1 MKSMKKFN
9 IAGVALLFCAWSF
22 TAQAHLADCTRVEG
36 VAKERCERHMKI
48 GEKCGAIKGEAHYVC
63 DQEFLVA
70 NPLNCP
76 KYGASGQ
83 EADAKSCQKE
93 LDAVKTCSTK
103 TGREFIK
110 CVSTTAG
117 ASPMG

>member
-1 MKSMKKFN
+1 MMKSVL
-9 IAGVALLFCAWSF
+9 IATATIVLSAISF
-22 TAQAHLADCTRVEG
+22 SAQAHVADCTRVEG

-48 GEKCGAIKGEAHYVC
+48 AEKCGAIKGEAHYVC
-63 DQEFLVA
+63 DQEFLLA

-76 KYGASGQ
+76 KYAAVGP
-83 EADAKSCQKE
+83 EADALSCKKE
-93 LDAVKTCSTK
+93 LDAVKTCGDK
-103 TGREFIK
+103 KGREFIK

>member
-1 MKSMKKFN
+1 MKLN
-9 IAGVALLFCAWSF
+9 CLAIIAFASTLLTP
-22 TAQAHLADCTRVEG
+22 TAYAHVADCTRVEG

-48 GEKCGAIKGEAHYVC
+48 AEKCGAIKGEAHYVC

-76 KYGASGQ
+76 KYGAVGQ
-83 EADAKSCQKE
+83 EADAQSCKKE
-93 LDAVKTCSTK
+93 LDAVKTCGDK
-103 TGREFIK
+103 KGREFIK

>member
-1 MKSMKKFN
+1 MKSVLSLLTF
-9 IAGVALLFCAWSF
+9 VAATYFSVCAN
-22 TAQAHLADCTRVEG
+22 AHVADCTRVEG

-48 GEKCGAIKGEAHYVC
+48 AEKCGAIKGEAHYIC

-70 NPLNCP
+70 NPLSCA
-76 KYGASGQ
+76 KYAAVGQ
-83 EADAKSCQKE
+83 EADALSCKKE
-93 LDAVKTCSTK
+93 IDAVKTCADK
-103 TGREFIK
+103 KGREFIK

>member
-1 MKSMKKFN
+1 MKLALVVSSAIIFGALSF
-9 IAGVALLFCAWSF
+9 AGE
-22 TAQAHLADCTRVEG
+22 AHVADCTRVEG

-48 GEKCGAIKGEAHYVC
+48 AEKCGSIKGEAHYVC
-63 DQEFLVA
+63 DQEFLLA

-76 KYGASGQ
+76 KYGAVGQ
-83 EADAKSCQKE
+83 EADALACKKE
-93 LDAVKTCSTK
+93 IDAVKTCGDK
-103 TGREFIK
+103 KGREFIK

>member
-1 MKSMKKFN
+1 MKL
-9 IAGVALLFCAWSF
+9 AFCAALVCAAFSF
-22 TAQAHLADCTRVEG
+22 AANAHIADCTRVEG
-36 VAKERCERHMKI
+36 VAKERCERHTKI
-48 GEKCGAIKGEAHYVC
+48 AEKCGAIKGEAHYVC

-76 KYGASGQ
+76 KYGAVGQ
-83 EADAKSCQKE
+83 EADAQSCKKE
-93 LDAVKTCSTK
+93 LDAVKTCSDK
-103 TGREFIK
+103 KGREFIK